1 MEKKKKISFRVDWF
15 DLFEVQETL
24 KYKRVFS
31 STTIQKLQFFSAQS
45 SLWSSSHIS
54 IWLSVEGLKKKQ
66 GFSKIKERL
75 KTD

>member
-45 SLWSSSHIS
+45 SLWSNSHIS